1 MSDLL
6 QRLLSTR
13 PWLLA
18 DGATGTNLFA
28 MGLQTGDP
36 PEAWNIDHP
45 DRIAANYRSF
55 IEAGADIIL
64 TNSFGGN
71 RYRLKLH
78 ANEGRVAEFNEA
90 AARIAREVVRESG
103 REVVVAG
110 SIGPTGEIYAP
121 IGPLEIADAREAFRE
136 QAEALVRGGADVLWV
151 ETISSHE
158 EMEAAVEGASGLGC
172 PVVCTMSFDTN
183 GRTMMG
189 LAPGDVAATVAA
201 LPHPPLGCGRNCGV
215 GPSETVLSVLNMA
228 RGATPDQVIV
238 AKGNCGIPQWAGGH
252 IVYDG
257 TPELMADY
265 ARFAYAAGA
274 RIIGGCCGT
283 TPEHLRAMRAA
294 LAACT
299 TPPTAPSLDDI
310 LARLGDVTNGAK
322 AQYGGDLTVA
332 GGSVSGGGARRPRR
346 AR

>member
-1 MSDLL
+1 
-6 QRLLSTR
+6 
-13 PWLLA
+13 
-18 DGATGTNLFA
+18 
-28 MGLQTGDP
+28 
-36 PEAWNIDHP
+36 
-45 DRIAANYRSF
+45 
-55 IEAGADIIL
+55 
-64 TNSFGGN
+64 
-71 RYRLKLH
+71 
-78 ANEGRVAEFNEA
+78 
-90 AARIAREVVRESG
+90 
-103 REVVVAG
+103 
-110 SIGPTGEIYAP
+110 
-121 IGPLEIADAREAFRE
+121 
-136 QAEALVRGGADVLWV
+136 
-151 ETISSHE
+151 
-158 EMEAAVEGASGLGC
+158 
-172 PVVCTMSFDTN
+172 
-183 GRTMMG
+183 MMG

-201 LPHPPLGCGRNCGV
+201 LPHPPLGCGSNCGV

-294 LAACT
+294 LEACT
-299 TPPTAPSLDDI
+299 APPTAPSLDDI

-332 GGSVSGGGARRPRR
+332 GGSVSGGGTRRPRR

>member
-6 QRLLSTR
+6 QRLLATR

-36 PEAWNIDHP
+36 PEAWNVEHP

-55 IEAGADIIL
+55 IDAGSDIIL

-78 ANEGRVAEFNEA
+78 GNEGRVAEFNEA

-121 IGPLEIADAREAFRE
+121 IGTLEPSDARAAFRE
-136 QAEALVRGGADVLWV
+136 QAEALVRGGADVLWI

-189 LAPGDVAATVAA
+189 LAPGDVASTVAA
-201 LPHPPLGCGRNCGV
+201 LPHPPLGVERSQHGPGRN
-215 GPSETVLSVLNMA
+215 A
-228 RGATPDQVIV
+228 GA
-238 AKGNCGIPQWAGGH
+238 GNCGQGQLRYSAVGSGSYRLRRYARTHGCVRALCLCGRGADHRWVLRYDSRAPACHAAGTGGMHRAAGRAHAGG
-252 IVYDG
+252 DSRG
-257 TPELMADY
+257 
-265 ARFAYAAGA
+265 
-274 RIIGGCCGT
+274 
-283 TPEHLRAMRAA
+283 
-294 LAACT
+294 
-299 TPPTAPSLDDI
+299 
-310 LARLGDVTNGAK
+310 
-322 AQYGGDLTVA
+322 
-332 GGSVSGGGARRPRR
+332 PR
-346 AR
+346 